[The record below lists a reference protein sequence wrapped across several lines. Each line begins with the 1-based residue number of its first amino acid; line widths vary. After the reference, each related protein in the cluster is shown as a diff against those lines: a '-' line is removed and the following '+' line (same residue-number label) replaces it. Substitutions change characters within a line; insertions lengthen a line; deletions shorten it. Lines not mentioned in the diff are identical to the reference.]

1 MVVVSIN
8 RHACGFKF
16 SPAHLPHTY
25 KCSNVPTWFLHPGH
39 PYFAMFSR
47 SALLATFT
55 LALAV
60 AANPMVQIRDAP
72 VTLPMV
78 KRMNFTGTATLLE
91 RDQKRVQGFKARAN
105 AKLNGQ
111 SSLVEDAAGSVTAT
125 YQLVDY
131 TVDVCS
137 RIFLHLACICLH
149 CT

>member
-1 MVVVSIN
+1 
-8 RHACGFKF
+8 
-16 SPAHLPHTY
+16 
-25 KCSNVPTWFLHPGH
+25 
-39 PYFAMFSR
+39 MFSR

-60 AANPMVQIRDAP
+60 AANPVVQIRDAP

-105 AKLNGQ
+105 AKLDGQ